1 MIAWLGI
8 RGIGSIYYLMHA
20 IDHGL
25 ANPLAEQITAIT
37 LYCISTGEERCR
49 RPTTLSVQVP
59 SGAPDRPAMADSLWS
74 SGAAAFHPASFSSP
88 TPSDV
93 SRTDNLVW
101 SIRDLLHTQIR
112 FQTLPQEEQASGMRT
127 RPRRERAMPQATPMP
142 RPALHPIIE
151 RRRST
156 PWRVSPLA
164 RARIHHREPPLGFF
178 SSAMLIL
185 NCLQAT
191 SRDVNNSFTVVSRR
205 QVLSSQ
211 APQ

>member
-59 SGAPDRPAMADSLWS
+59 SGAPDRPAMAGSLWS
-74 SGAAAFHPASFSSP
+74 SGAVAFRPASFSSP

-93 SRTDNLVW
+93 FRTDSLV
-101 SIRDLLHTQIR
+101 SPFRALLHTQIS
-112 FQTLPQEEQASGMRT
+112 FKTLPEKEQASGMQT
-127 RPRRERAMPQATPMP
+127 
-142 RPALHPIIE
+142 L
-151 RRRST
+151 
-156 PWRVSPLA
+156 
-164 RARIHHREPPLGFF
+164 
-178 SSAMLIL
+178 
-185 NCLQAT
+185 
-191 SRDVNNSFTVVSRR
+191 
-205 QVLSSQ
+205 
-211 APQ
+211 